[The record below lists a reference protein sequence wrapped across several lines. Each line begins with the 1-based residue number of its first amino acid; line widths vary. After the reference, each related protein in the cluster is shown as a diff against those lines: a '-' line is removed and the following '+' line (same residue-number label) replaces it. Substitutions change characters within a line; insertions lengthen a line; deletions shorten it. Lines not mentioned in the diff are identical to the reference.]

1 MPKYP
6 LWKHNEK
13 FDVKQ
18 YKKEY
23 YIKNNIIYTERNRLA
38 SQERTIKKIEELS
51 TEDILYK
58 LAYIVNHG

>member
-6 LWKHNEK
+6 LWKHNKK

-18 YKKEY
+18 YKKDY
-23 YIKNNIIYTERNRLA
+23 YVKNNTTYTERNRLA